1 VVFEP
6 VLKTILRYNMF
17 KPGDRVGVAVS
28 GGADSVYLLHALAAL
43 APRWGLALCVIH
55 LDHGLRGEESRADA
69 RFVAGL
75 ACRLGMPAHLAERD
89 VGRIHSESGGNLEQT
104 ARIARRTYCQE
115 IFERQSL
122 DRIATGH
129 TRSDQAETVLF
140 RFLRGSGTAGLAA
153 IRPVTSNG
161 FVRPLIEIERSAIE
175 CWLREHGVEWR
186 EDSSNLSPDFAR
198 NRIRHTLLPQL
209 IRDWNPALVE
219 NLAHTARWAQ
229 DEESYWK
236 AEIGR
241 LAPGPVLDISRLRAV
256 PPAVQRRLIR
266 SAMEQVKGDL
276 LGIGFAHVE
285 QVLEMAAATK
295 GHGHLHLPG
304 LDAVRSF
311 GWIRFAARK
320 SRSAERA
327 FCVPVTIPG
336 RFPIPHQDRVLALDL
351 IEAGA
356 YDGSVPGLDRDRV
369 SDGLELR
376 NWRPGDRY
384 RPLGRARPEK
394 VKFLFQEA
402 RIPLW
407 DRRNWPVL
415 SSAGHIVWARRF
427 GPALEYAATSASR
440 SIVRIREEP
449 PEESGSESR

>member
-1 VVFEP
+1 MFEP

-43 APRWGLALCVIH
+43 APRWDLSLCVLH
-55 LDHGLRGEESRADA
+55 LDHRLRGEESRDDA

-75 ACRLGMPAHLAERD
+75 ACRLGLPAHLAERD
-89 VGRIHSESGGNLEQT
+89 VGRLHSAAGGNLEQT
-104 ARIARRTYCQE
+104 ARIARRTYYQK
-115 IFERQSL
+115 ILERENL

-161 FVRPLIEIERSAIE
+161 FVRPLIDMERSAIE
-175 CWLREHGVEWR
+175 LWLREHGVPWR
-186 EDSSNLSPDFAR
+186 EDSSNLSADFAR
-198 NRIRHTLLPQL
+198 NRIRHALLPQL

-229 DEESYWK
+229 DEESYWMT
-236 AEIGR
+236 EIGR
-241 LAPGPVLDISRLRAV
+241 LAPGPLLDVTQIRAL
-256 PPAVQRRLIR
+256 PPAVGRRLIR
-266 SAMEQVKGDL
+266 SAIGQAKGDL
-276 LGIGFAHVE
+276 LGIGFDHVE
-285 QVLEMAAATK
+285 RILEMAAAPE
-295 GHGHLHLPG
+295 GRGHLHLPG
-304 LDAVRSF
+304 LDVLRSF
-311 GWIRFAARK
+311 GWIRLAAPE
-320 SRSAERA
+320 SRTVERA
-327 FCVPVTIPG
+327 FCLPVSIPG
-336 RFPIPHQDRVLALDL
+336 RFDIPHQDRVLSLDL
-351 IEAGA
+351 IAAEA
-356 YDGSVPGLDRDRV
+356 YDGAVPGLDRDRL

-415 SSAGHIVWARRF
+415 SSNNHIVWARRF
-427 GPALEYAATSASR
+427 GPALEYAATPSSR
-440 SIVRIREEP
+440 SIVQVREEP
-449 PEESGSESR
+449 REESIREAR